1 MAALTV
7 GRVLTGVFAGRVGA
21 PRVVLSCGAALVAL
35 ALVMRVPA
43 LAPLAVIL
51 SGLALA
57 PVFGTTLAWLSQ
69 VLSARLVPLLLVAGS
84 LGGVLSP
91 WLLGQ
96 AFARF
101 GAGAVPVTLAV
112 LAALML
118 LFTALARR
126 GARAAA

>member
-1 MAALTV
+1 
-7 GRVLTGVFAGRVGA
+7 
-21 PRVVLSCGAALVAL
+21 
-35 ALVMRVPA
+35 MRVPA

-101 GAGAVPVTLAV
+101 GAGAVPVTLAS